1 MFKDLWKSYSVPI
14 VASGLGLLVV
24 LALGIAPLIQQ
35 SAPRPAAAAPAPTVS
50 ADPGP
55 QGNPSDLAAL
65 QSSLSAQTRAL
76 DSLGNRLT
84 TLEKGI
90 TRLNA
95 RVRAQGDQMDAM
107 ASVPRDLNRA
117 ISEVAIMNKA
127 VPRIHNRLLNQTNA
141 VEILPDL
148 KCQLVFLEGQM
159 RILNTA
165 VPRLQSCIKALQA
178 KVGD

>member
-1 MFKDLWKSYSVPI
+1 MFKNLWKSYSVPI
-14 VASGLGLLVV
+14 AASGLGLLVA
-24 LALGIAPLIQQ
+24 LALGIAPLVQQ
-35 SAPRPAAAAPAPTVS
+35 SAPRPAAAAPAPTIS

-65 QSSLSAQTRAL
+65 QSNLSAQTRAL
-76 DSLGNRLT
+76 DSLANRLT

-107 ASVPRDLNRA
+107 ASVPGDLNRA
-117 ISEVAIMNKA
+117 MSEVAILNKA
-127 VPRIHNRLLNQTNA
+127 VPRINARLLTQTDA
-141 VEILPDL
+141 VETLPDL
-148 KCQLVFLEGQM
+148 QRQLAFLEGQM

-165 VPRLQSCIKALQA
+165 VPRLQSRIKALQA